1 MNASGTASIG
11 YSGMEILPHPLTV
24 PPKQLFKKSIE
35 EKLFPQIYFNT
46 NFLIPTTLKIIA
58 II

>member
-1 MNASGTASIG
+1 MKF
-11 YSGMEILPHPLTV
+11 LPTV
-24 PPKQLFKKSIE
+24 INLKKKVE

-58 II
+58 IT